1 VTALPDSYSISPE
14 DLQGALTKQGTSL
27 RAGDV
32 VLLRGGRMTAW
43 PKDEAYVLN
52 QPGLGLAAATWLAED
67 RKAMVIGGDN
77 LSLEHFPVEPAAGKE
92 SWVPVHTYLLA
103 QRGIPIIEV
112 LNLEELARGKVYEF
126 AFIAASLKWR
136 GASAAPFR
144 PLALPLR

>member
-1 VTALPDSYSISPE
+1 
-14 DLQGALTKQGTSL
+14 
-27 RAGDV
+27 
-32 VLLRGGRMTAW
+32 M
-43 PKDEAYVLN
+43 
-52 QPGLGLAAATWLAED
+52 
-67 RKAMVIGGDN
+67 IGGDN
-77 LSLEHFPVEPAAGKE
+77 LSLEHFPVDPAGGKD

-112 LNLEELARGKVYEF
+112 LDLEELAREKVYEF